1 MPITAD
7 GAAGGRTRRLRIIP
21 SCGSMYVDRGRA
33 ATPYPRSAG
42 GFRTLLATNAH
53 PRYTGSDNA
62 RNNLR
67 KDDSS
72 RPLSR
77 FQAHVQTLQCRHPVP
92 GSGLARAGRALP
104 RIRHSRAPCSLDPHM
119 REDNHAME
127 LNGAHINPPIPT
139 SIYHSMRRGL
149 EDACLAGGRSKPG
162 RHRQSASLRVRYV
175 PDDCHR
181 PGARRP
187 CRRRVCASHILAPV
201 LRVTQR

>member
-1 MPITAD
+1 M
-7 GAAGGRTRRLRIIP
+7 
-21 SCGSMYVDRGRA
+21 
-33 ATPYPRSAG
+33 
-42 GFRTLLATNAH
+42 
-53 PRYTGSDNA
+53 

-127 LNGAHINPPIPT
+127 LNGAHITRLSPPVSTIQCVADSKTPVW
-139 SIYHSMRRGL
+139 
-149 EDACLAGGRSKPG
+149 LAEGVSQEGTDSRPHCASET
-162 RHRQSASLRVRYV
+162 SLRLPSTRRAAPMPAPCLCLTHPRTRTAGNPKVRGSQSHYV
-175 PDDCHR
+175 RTGCQVQHHFRCACRMCHTR
-181 PGARRP
+181 QL
-187 CRRRVCASHILAPV
+187 S
-201 LRVTQR
+201 

>member
-1 MPITAD
+1 M
-7 GAAGGRTRRLRIIP
+7 
-21 SCGSMYVDRGRA
+21 CGRA
-33 ATPYPRSAG
+33 AATAG
-42 GFRTLLATNAH
+42 LLHPH
-53 PRYTGSDNA
+53 PR
-62 RNNLR
+62 RHR
-67 KDDSS
+67 KRQCGRMIVADPSHASRRMCRPCSADSPFPALVS
-72 RPLSR
+72 
-77 FQAHVQTLQCRHPVP
+77 P
-92 GSGLARAGRALP
+92 GPGALP
-104 RIRHSRAPCSLDPHM
+104 HSRAPCSLDPHT

-162 RHRQSASLRVRYV
+162 RHRQSASLRVRDV

>member
-1 MPITAD
+1 
-7 GAAGGRTRRLRIIP
+7 
-21 SCGSMYVDRGRA
+21 
-33 ATPYPRSAG
+33 
-42 GFRTLLATNAH
+42 
-53 PRYTGSDNA
+53 
-62 RNNLR
+62 
-67 KDDSS
+67 
-72 RPLSR
+72 
-77 FQAHVQTLQCRHPVP
+77 
-92 GSGLARAGRALP
+92 
-104 RIRHSRAPCSLDPHM
+104 M

-162 RHRQSASLRVRYV
+162 RHRQSASLRVRDV

-201 LRVTQR
+201 LRV